1 MSDKERCQKVY
12 QWARQQ
18 LNRRVGAGECWDLAD
33 RALRQASARSSTT
46 TGRDDNYDWGTP
58 VNPVQAVIPGDI
70 LQFRD
75 YTIKTIVTTRYP
87 DQSTESTFAVVDRPH
102 HTAVVAANQGA
113 KGLEILEQNLF
124 PGSPV
129 QRNGLHL
136 VSGVIKTESKTIS
149 ESGPEGKK
157 RLVPVVVTTTVEVTG
172 RVWAFRA
179 QAKQ

>member
-1 MSDKERCQKVY
+1 MGTT
-12 QWARQQ
+12 A
-18 LNRRVGAGECWDLAD
+18 LNKRVAAGECWDLAD
-33 RALRQASARSSTT
+33 RALRQAGARSSTT

-58 VNPVQAVIPGDI
+58 VNPVQAVIAGDV

-75 YTIKTIVTTRYP
+75 HTIKTTVTTRYP
-87 DQSTESTFAVVDRPH
+87 DQSSESTFEIIARPH
-102 HTAVVAANQGA
+102 HTAIVAANQGA

-124 PGSPV
+124 PGTPV
-129 QRNGLHL
+129 QRNVLHL

-149 ESGPEGKK
+149 ESDPEGKR
-157 RLVPVVVTTTVEVTG
+157 RLVPVVVTTMVEVRG